1 MKNNKA
7 YLYYFTADFKSE
19 KKLNDLSPISEE
31 HSKLLYTNIFNNAVE
46 QIGYVDNIKKII
58 CFSVEGNPVIDE
70 DISSQFEFINYT
82 IEENIYEK
90 LFEINSDDYGRNLL
104 IFPNTIGFS
113 SQDIK
118 RVFDL
123 LLDDGDALV
132 IGKTKDNRGCFI
144 GTNFLDEQLINHISE
159 SNFEFDDLLKR
170 IKRKNVYYFVF
181 NGYLSVNKLI
191 DFKDLYILLS
201 NRESE
206 KFCSENIHKEF
217 TNLFIEYKELLK

>member
-7 YLYYFTADFKSE
+7 YLYYLASDYKSE
-19 KKLNDLSPISEE
+19 EKLKDFTPISQK
-31 HSKLLYTNIFNNAVE
+31 HIKLLYENIFNNAIE
-46 QIGYVDNIKKII
+46 QISNVENIKKII
-58 CFSVEGNPVIDE
+58 CFPVEGNPVIDE

-90 LFEINSDDYGRNLL
+90 LLEINSDVYGRNLL

-132 IGKTKDNRGCFI
+132 IGKTKENRVCFI

-159 SNFEFDDLLKR
+159 SNFEFDDLVKR

-206 KFCSENIHKEF
+206 NFCSENIHEKF
-217 TNLFIEYKELLK
+217 TNLFIEYKELL

>member
-132 IGKTKDNRGCFI
+132 IGKTKDNRVCFI

-170 IKRKNVYYFVF
+170 IKRKDVYYFVF
-181 NGYLSVNKLI
+181 NGYLKINEII

-206 KFCSENIHKEF
+206 NFCSENIHEKF
-217 TNLFIEYKELLK
+217 TNLFIEYKELL